1 MNAPVVLGLD
11 FGGTKIAAAVCEIS
25 GDRLGSVTIPSGAE
39 DGGQASV
46 ERGIAAARALLDEVA
61 AGRRLLAVGACTF
74 GIPGE
79 DGVRLAPTI
88 PGWGDVAFGRELRR
102 AFDGAEIRLAT
113 DVKAAARAEAEWGA
127 LVGCDPGIY
136 LNLGTGLAV
145 AIVANGLVI
154 HGQNGAA
161 GEIGYNLRQRSDI
174 ETSSIGRIPLEE
186 AVSGQALMRASW
198 NLQPPGN
205 GAEAVFQRADAD
217 PVAAAALAE
226 FISELSFHLVNLTI
240 AIDPAR
246 IVVGGGMV
254 RSWEQLRPGL
264 RAALDA
270 AVPYPP
276 ELMLA
281 AFPFD
286 APLLGALAMSTA
298 AAREIRQAGAPA

>member
-25 GDRLGSVTIPSGAE
+25 GDRLGSVTVPSGAE
-39 DGGQASV
+39 DGGQASLD
-46 ERGIAAARALLDEVA
+46 RGIAAAQTLLDEVA
-61 AGRRLLAVGACTF
+61 PGRRLLAVGACTF
-74 GIPGE
+74 GIPGV

-88 PGWGDVAFGRELRR
+88 PGWSEVAFGRVLRR

-113 DVKAAARAEAEWGA
+113 DVKAAAQAEAEWGA

-145 AIVANGLVI
+145 AIVANGSVI

-161 GEIGYNLRQRSDI
+161 GEIGYNLRQRSDL
-174 ETSSIGRIPLEE
+174 ETSPLERVLLE
-186 AVSGQALMRASW
+186 ETVSGQALLRASSS
-198 NLQPPGN
+198 LQPPGN
-205 GAEAVFQRADAD
+205 GAEAVFRRAGTD
-217 PVAAAALAE
+217 PVAAGVLAE
-226 FISELSFHLVNLTI
+226 FITELSFHLVNLAI

-246 IVVGGGMV
+246 IVVGGGLV

-264 RAALDA
+264 RDALDA
-270 AVPYPP
+270 AVPFPP
-276 ELMLA
+276 ELTLA

-298 AAREIRQAGAPA
+298 AARQILQAGAPA